1 MGGGGGADFQIFFE
15 IFVDLFFQVEQIGFA
30 SFPKA
35 FWPKFLRRRQNF
47 EKKTAQKSPTAFLG
61 FFWKILTKK
70 SRFFWRA
77 LPTQN

>member
-1 MGGGGGADFQIFFE
+1 MGGGGGGGGADFQIFFE

-47 EKKTAQKSPTAFLG
+47 EKKQPKKAQQ
-61 FFWKILTKK
+61 
-70 SRFFWRA
+70 RF
-77 LPTQN
+77 